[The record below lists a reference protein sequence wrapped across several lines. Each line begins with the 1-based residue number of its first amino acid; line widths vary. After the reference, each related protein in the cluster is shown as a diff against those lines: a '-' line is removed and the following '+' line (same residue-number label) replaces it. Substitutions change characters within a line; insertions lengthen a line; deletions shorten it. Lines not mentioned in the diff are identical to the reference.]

1 MIILLRKLFII
12 ILAITVTKADENE
25 DALKCIVKYLKT
37 KNINEDFFDSVNTNF
52 DTQVNCEYMIQGRL
66 DRAYAKIED
75 KLNADKD
82 FARYTT
88 CVLREIKTEENKKII
103 LHREAIKIKGLGVQ
117 IWNYF
122 NQKEQ
127 LDKLKKITEDSI
139 NTAIRQKC
147 AHVY

>member
-1 MIILLRKLFII
+1 MIISY
-12 ILAITVTKADENE
+12 AAVTRADENE
-25 DALKCIVKYLKT
+25 DTLKCIVQYLKT
-37 KNINEDFFDSVNTNF
+37 KNVHEDFFDSVNTRF
-52 DTQVNCEYMIQGRL
+52 DNQINCEYMIQGRL

-88 CVLREIKTEENKKII
+88 CVMREIKTEENKKIV
-103 LHREAIKIKGLGVQ
+103 LQREAIKINGLGIQ

-122 NQKEQ
+122 SQKER
-127 LDKLKKITEDSI
+127 LDQLKKITEDSI

-147 AHVY
+147 SHIR